1 MGGEFARLLKAR
13 GDLGRVSSFG
23 QHKRLGH

>member
-1 MGGEFARLLKAR
+1 MDGEFARLLKAM
-13 GDLGRVSSFG
+13 GNLGRVSSFG